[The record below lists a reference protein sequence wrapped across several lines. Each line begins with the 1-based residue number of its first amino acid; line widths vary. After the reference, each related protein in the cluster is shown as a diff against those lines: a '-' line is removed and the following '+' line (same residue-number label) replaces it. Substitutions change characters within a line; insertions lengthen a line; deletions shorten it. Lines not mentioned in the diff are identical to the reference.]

1 MLFGGDI
8 LNNIKEYFKTHPI
21 IFMAAYTAVYFVI
34 FSLLEATVE
43 PKFIIHSPLDD
54 LIPFCEYFI
63 IPYLMW
69 FIFVPAVLFYLL
81 YNDRESFWAMVRMMF
96 VGNMLCLLIYA
107 LFPNGVMPKEPVQ
120 ADNIFAHMV
129 NILYYTDTP
138 TNVCPSIHVLD
149 TLSAHIAL
157 ARSKYVKSMTS
168 IKLLSFA
175 FFIMICISTVTLKQH
190 SIIDIFASLILMF
203 FLEKFAYSKRLVR
216 IQQKST

>member
-1 MLFGGDI
+1 M
-8 LNNIKEYFKTHPI
+8 NSIKQYCKKHPF
-21 IFMAAYTAVYFVI
+21 IFIGAYTAIYFLI
-34 FSLLEATVE
+34 FSFLEAVIV

-54 LIPFCEYFI
+54 YIPFCEYFI

-69 FIFVPAVLFYLL
+69 FIYVPAVLFYLVS
-81 YNDRESFWAMVRMMF
+81 NDRDSFWAMVKMMF

-107 LFPNGVMPKEPVQ
+107 LFPNGVMPKNPVY
-120 ADNIFAHMV
+120 ADNIFAQMV

-157 ARSKYVKSMTS
+157 TRSKHFSSSMPVR
-168 IKLLSFA
+168 LLSFA

-190 SIIDIFASLILMF
+190 SIIDIFASLLLML
-203 FLEKFAYSKRLVR
+203 FLEKYAYNKKTIKL
-216 IQQKST
+216 QQKRT